1 MINIT
6 VKIKE
11 REPGELVVDFL
22 PGVADKITYLERK
35 ELDRLREV
43 ITAVRPS
50 SDSKIVHNSEEFAA
64 YVQSKGGKLC

>member
-1 MINIT
+1 MITIT
-6 VKIKE
+6 VNVKE

-22 PGVADKITYLERK
+22 PGTADKITYLERK

-50 SDSKIVHNSEEFAA
+50 SDSKVIHNNEEFAA